1 MCIRDRTTIEQSPVK
16 CETTTEKES
25 NDTRGTD
32 SNENAETKETKKGFP
47 FHDLA
52 KLQKQ
57 YKNKSS
63 RNESLVALIY
73 LLGSML
79 SFCLLI
85 FFTDFYLIPLF
96 PTTTTMTDYIVF
108 NFYLLNVFVFC
119 MVHFIYHFVKNIS
132 LQQHLEHWQKFSYLS
147 NINLLISSQ
156 ITILYYLFYDYVFFF
171 KIFTLLMNFIG
182 LVAYFFILTDKLISS
197 KRFNKTVFFISVSV
211 VCCSLPLLTAI
222 ITFDGLENLKE
233 RIKVNAITWELVALV
248 AASIIYVTRFPE
260 SLFRRNKKEV
270 GWNHSEY
277 LFHLLI
283 SGTAFYHFFI
293 LIQSYILMHSSLNQ
307 PELINFK
314 S

>member
-1 MCIRDRTTIEQSPVK
+1 MVSLTTIEQSPVK

-211 VCCSLPLLTAI
+211 VCCSLPLLTAV

-233 RIKVNAITWELVALV
+233 RIKVNAITWGLVALV

-260 SLFRRNKKEV
+260 SLFRRNKKEE

>member
-1 MCIRDRTTIEQSPVK
+1 MVRIYRIEQSPVEPK
-16 CETTTEKES
+16 TATEKYSDATGAVTS
-25 NDTRGTD
+25 NADV
-32 SNENAETKETKKGFP
+32 ETKETKKGFP

-52 KLQKQ
+52 KWQKQ

-63 RNESLVALIY
+63 RSESLVALIY
-73 LLGSML
+73 LLGSMS

-119 MVHFIYHFVKNIS
+119 MIHFIYHFIKNIS
-132 LQQHLEHWQKFSYLS
+132 LQQHIEIWQKFSYLA

-171 KIFTLLMNFIG
+171 KIFTLLMTFIG
-182 LVAYFFILTDKLISS
+182 LAAYFVILTDKLNSY

-222 ITFDGLENLKE
+222 ITFDGLENLKD
-233 RIKVNAITWELVALV
+233 RIKLNAITWELVTLV
-248 AASIIYVTRFPE
+248 VASMIYVTRFPE
-260 SLFRRNKKEV
+260 SLCRRNEKEE

-277 LFHLLI
+277 FFHLLI

>member
-1 MCIRDRTTIEQSPVK
+1 MVSLTTIEQSPVK

-197 KRFNKTVFFISVSV
+197 KDS
-211 VCCSLPLLTAI
+211 
-222 ITFDGLENLKE
+222 
-233 RIKVNAITWELVALV
+233 IKQF
-248 AASIIYVTRFPE
+248 S
-260 SLFRRNKKEV
+260 SFR
-270 GWNHSEY
+270 Y
-277 LFHLLI
+277 
-283 SGTAFYHFFI
+283 
-293 LIQSYILMHSSLNQ
+293 Q
-307 PELINFK
+307 
-314 S
+314 

>member
-1 MCIRDRTTIEQSPVK
+1 MVSLTTIEQSPVK

-119 MVHFIYHFVKNIS
+119 MVH
-132 LQQHLEHWQKFSYLS
+132 
-147 NINLLISSQ
+147 LLN
-156 ITILYYLFYDYVFFF
+156 YFY
-171 KIFTLLMNFIG
+171 K
-182 LVAYFFILTDKLISS
+182 
-197 KRFNKTVFFISVSV
+197 
-211 VCCSLPLLTAI
+211 
-222 ITFDGLENLKE
+222 
-233 RIKVNAITWELVALV
+233 
-248 AASIIYVTRFPE
+248 
-260 SLFRRNKKEV
+260 
-270 GWNHSEY
+270 
-277 LFHLLI
+277 
-283 SGTAFYHFFI
+283 
-293 LIQSYILMHSSLNQ
+293 
-307 PELINFK
+307 
-314 S
+314 